1 MDIEKNKFDYISVA
15 KRVIDIESS
24 AIADLKSDL
33 GESFTNA
40 CELCLNCSGKIIVMG
55 LGKSGHIADKIAA
68 TFASTGTPAFFIH
81 PSEAIHGDLGMI
93 DSEDVVLVLSNSGE
107 TEEIVSLIPV
117 IKNMGIKIIALTG
130 NEESKLSTEADIHV
144 HVLVKEEACPMNLA
158 PTAST
163 SAALAMGDAIAV
175 ALLEKRGF
183 TKEDFAKS
191 HPGGSL
197 GKQLLL
203 SVQDI
208 MHKGDEIPAVY
219 ETDKLA
225 SGLVEMSQKALG
237 MTVVLNQKDDLVGIF
252 TDGDL
257 RRTLENK
264 IDIQKTSM
272 KEVMTKDPY
281 IIKKETLA
289 YNAVAKIQEKKITS
303 LIIVEGKKV
312 IGALNIHDL
321 FRAGVM

>member
-1 MDIEKNKFDYISVA
+1 MTKEKNTFDYIDVA
-15 KRVIDIESS
+15 NRVLDIESA
-24 AIADLKSDL
+24 AIKDLKGTL
-33 GESFTNA
+33 NKSFVEA
-40 CELCLNCSGKIIVMG
+40 CEACGNCKGKIIVMG

-93 DSEDVVLVLSNSGE
+93 DKEDIVLILSYSGE
-107 TEEIVSLIPV
+107 TEEIVSLIPI
-117 IKNMGIKIIALTG
+117 IKNMGITIIALTG
-130 NEESKLSTEADIHV
+130 NKKSKLSNEATINLNV
-144 HVLVKEEACPMNLA
+144 EVKEEACPMNLA

-163 SAALAMGDAIAV
+163 TAALAMGDAIAV
-175 ALLEKRGF
+175 ALLEKKGF

-191 HPGGSL
+191 HPGGVL
-197 GKQLLL
+197 GKKLLL
-203 SVQDI
+203 SLGDI
-208 MHKGDEIPAVY
+208 MHEGDEIPLVY

-225 SGLVEMSQKALG
+225 SGLIEMSEKALG
-237 MTVVLNQKDDLVGIF
+237 MTAVLNNENELVGIF

-264 IDIQKTSM
+264 VDIQSTYM
-272 KEVMTKDPY
+272 KEVMKKDPY
-281 IIKKETLA
+281 IMSAETLA
-289 YNAVAKIQEKKITS
+289 YNAVAIIQEMKITS
-303 LIIVEGKKV
+303 LLIVKDKKV